1 MPRTIQ
7 HAAPVSG
14 SRKKRRFK
22 IPVSDGL
29 IAAAVSIPQPLYL
42 KALSHADDEHEGN
55 FSRYVRTLIKRDLR
69 SA

>member
-7 HAAPVSG
+7 PPSPAKN

-22 IPVSDGL
+22 TPISDGL

-42 KALSHADDEHEGN
+42 KALTCADDQHEGN
-55 FSRYVRTLIKRDLR
+55 FSRYIRSLIKRDLR